1 MRREPPPT
9 IWSLAYL
16 TAAPL
21 SAPETVSM
29 AAELGYQAV
38 GMRALPAAP
47 GGDFW
52 PLIADKAAL
61 AETRSRLADTGV
73 TVFDMEIIR
82 LGADFD
88 GRTVAPFLD
97 VASALGAKA
106 VLVAGDDTDRSRL
119 AASFAAFCDA
129 AAPHGLTAD
138 LEFMPWTAVRNCA
151 DARAIVET
159 ADRPNGRILVDSL
172 HAARSGT
179 TIADLAALPRGML
192 SYAQICDA
200 PVEIP
205 TTTEGLIHT
214 ARLERLLPGEGGID
228 LRAMFATLP
237 DDIPISIEL
246 PNEAA
251 KTRLGVREWARRAL
265 ESSRRVLDAA
275 RSSMCD
281 GDAPAR

>member
-9 IWSLAYL
+9 MWSLAYL

-21 SAPETVSM
+21 SAPDTVSL

-52 PLIADKAAL
+52 PLIADKAVLRETL
-61 AETRSRLADTGV
+61 ARLADTGV
-73 TVFDMEIIR
+73 VVFDMEIIR
-82 LGADFD
+82 LGPTFD
-88 GRTVAPFLD
+88 AHATAPFLD

-106 VLVAGDDTDRSRL
+106 VLVAGDDADRPRL
-119 AASFAAFCDA
+119 TASFAAFCDA

-151 DARAIVET
+151 DARAVVE
-159 ADRPNGRILVDSL
+159 AAGRPNGRILVDSL

-179 TIADLAALPRGML
+179 TIADLAALPRAML

-200 PVEIP
+200 PAEIP
-205 TTTEGLIHT
+205 ATVEGLIHT
-214 ARLERLLPGEGGID
+214 ARLARLLPGEGGID
-228 LRAMFATLP
+228 LRAMFAALP

-251 KTRLGVREWARRAL
+251 KACLGVREWVRKAL

-281 GDAPAR
+281 ADAPAR